1 MNNRFSRPASMPSPR
16 STFRVLTSPVLALL
30 TGFFLTP
37 SAFAQDGGDV
47 FQKYEERVGKAVD
60 RGFEYLLGVEQP
72 DGSFPENHGRSTG
85 ISSLVG
91 MSFLAKGFLPGQG
104 RYGDAINRRI
114 DYALN
119 HTMPDGL
126 IDCGDHG
133 NGPMYAHNISTLFL
147 SEVSGMV
154 DKERQKRLEPVLG
167 KALQVILRAQACEK
181 PADHKG
187 GWRYQPD
194 SKDSDLSCSGWAL
207 MALRSARLNGAP
219 VPPQSITDAVNYT
232 LGRMERKIG
241 HFGYMDQYQ
250 HKDSLTGAGLLCLEL
265 CGRHATPENLLAG
278 EWILN
283 NHQTL
288 PRAEFEFY
296 GNYYNAQGMF
306 QLGGKFW
313 QRYADWMYPHYLEEQ
328 NEDGSWQGERFGRVY
343 GTTMMILAFTVPARQ
358 LPIYQRDERVDEAQ

>member
-1 MNNRFSRPASMPSPR
+1 MITFFRFGYSRHSGFYGASLLGAV
-16 STFRVLTSPVLALL
+16 FLAGSGAPLQ
-30 TGFFLTP
+30 
-37 SAFAQDGGDV
+37 AQDAGDV
-47 FQKYEERVGKAVD
+47 FQKYEARVSKAVD
-60 RGFEYLLGVEQP
+60 RGFEYLLSVEQP
-72 DGSFPENHGRSTG
+72 DGSYPESHGRSTG

-91 MSFLAKGFLPGQG
+91 MSFLAKGHLPGQG

-114 DYALN
+114 DYALD
-119 HTMPDGL
+119 HTSAEGL

-154 DKERQKRLEPVLG
+154 DPDRQHKIDNALS
-167 KALQVILRAQACEK
+167 KAIQLILRAQAVPKSES
-181 PADHKG
+181 HQG
-187 GWRYQPD
+187 GWRYQPG
-194 SKDSDLSCSGWAL
+194 SNDSDLSCSGWAL

-219 VPPQSITDAVNYT
+219 VPPAAITAAVDYT
-232 LGRMERKIG
+232 MRRMDRKRG
-241 HFGYMDQYQ
+241 HFGYMDETQ

-278 EWILN
+278 DWILE
-283 NHQTL
+283 NHTSL

-306 QLGGKFW
+306 QLGGKYW
-313 QRYADWMYPHYLEEQ
+313 KTYADWMYPHYLEEQ
-328 NEDGSWQGERFGRVY
+328 DEDGSWKGERFGRVY

-358 LPIYQRDERVDEAQ
+358 LPIYQRDERVDGP

>member
-1 MNNRFSRPASMPSPR
+1 MKR
-16 STFRVLTSPVLALL
+16 LLLLL
-30 TGFFLTP
+30 TLTTLFRP
-37 SAFAQDGGDV
+37 TAPAAESADV
-47 FQKYEERVGKAVD
+47 FRKYQDRASKAVD
-60 RGFEYLLGVEQP
+60 RGFEYLLSVEQP
-72 DGSFPENHGRSTG
+72 DGSFPESHGRSTG

-91 MSFLAKGFLPGQG
+91 MSFLAQGHLPGLG

-119 HTMPDGL
+119 HTTAKGL

-154 DKERQKRLEPVLG
+154 DGERQKRIDAALA
-167 KALQVILRAQACEK
+167 KAIQVILRAQAVPKSTE
-181 PADHKG
+181 HHG
-187 GWRYQPD
+187 GWRYQPN
-194 SKDSDLSCSGWAL
+194 SNDSDLSCSGWAL

-219 VPPQSITDAVNYT
+219 VPPQAIKDAVDYT
-232 LGRMERKIG
+232 LRRFERKVG
-241 HFGYMDQYQ
+241 HFGYMDQSQ
-250 HKDSLTGAGLLCLEL
+250 HKDSLTGAGLMCLEL

-283 NHQTL
+283 NHETL

-313 QRYADWMYPHYLEEQ
+313 QTYAEWMYPHYLEEQ
-328 NEDGSWQGERFGRVY
+328 NEDGSWLGERFGRVY
-343 GTTMMILAFTVPARQ
+343 GTSMMILAFTVPARQ
-358 LPIYQRDERVDEAQ
+358 LPIYQRDERVDDAP

>member
-1 MNNRFSRPASMPSPR
+1 MKYFA
-16 STFRVLTSPVLALL
+16 FFVLILACQ
-30 TGFFLTP
+30 
-37 SAFAQDGGDV
+37 AFGQDGGDV
-47 FQKYEERVGKAVD
+47 FQKYEARASRAVD

-72 DGSFPENHGRSTG
+72 DGTFPESHGRSTG

-91 MSFLAKGFLPGQG
+91 MGFLAKGHLPGQG

-114 DYALN
+114 DYALE
-119 HTMPDGL
+119 HTNAKGL

-154 DKERQKRLEPVLG
+154 DARRQAGIDVALS
-167 KALQVILRAQACEK
+167 KAVQVILRAQAVKK
-181 PADHKG
+181 PEEHQG

-194 SKDSDLSCSGWAL
+194 SRDSDLSCSGWAL

-219 VPPQSITDAVNYT
+219 VPPQAIKDAVGYT
-232 LGRMERKIG
+232 LRRLERKIG

-265 CGRHATPENLLAG
+265 CGQHATPENLLAG
-278 EWILN
+278 EWILA
-283 NHQTL
+283 NHEAL
-288 PRAEFEFY
+288 PRCEFEFY

-306 QLGGKFW
+306 QLGGKYW
-313 QRYADWMYPHYLEEQ
+313 KTYADWMYPHYLEEQ
-328 NEDGSWQGERFGRVY
+328 APDGSWLGERFGKVY

-358 LPIYQRDERVDEAQ
+358 LPIYQRDERTDEAK